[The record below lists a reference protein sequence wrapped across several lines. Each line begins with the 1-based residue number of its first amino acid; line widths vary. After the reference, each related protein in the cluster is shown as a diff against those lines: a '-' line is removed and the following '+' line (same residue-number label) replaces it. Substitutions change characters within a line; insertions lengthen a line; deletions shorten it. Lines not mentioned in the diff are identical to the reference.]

1 MSIFSTRV
9 VILVFLVNLYSGLA
23 SAQTVTCM
31 SESVSASITGLE
43 DFLLNTS
50 ALSGSANAS
59 YEGGDVFELQANAP
73 VYLSVSGQSL
83 TQGTTS
89 LATAYTIDGQADVIA
104 AGGYGSHTQSHQIH
118 ASALLGAISAQLAGE
133 YSGTIVVT
141 VTPQLP
147 ILPLCEKE
155 TPDSELPTVPMV
167 DTNPP
172 TLNPISSA
180 LILWPPN
187 HKMVNVVIATNA
199 VDDSG
204 HYILMA
210 RVTSDQP
217 LNGIGDGNTSEDFTE
232 PEIDQENGIIYL
244 ALRSER
250 KGQGNGRIYNIIIG
264 AADAA
269 GNYSEAIV
277 QIIAPRNR

>member
-1 MSIFSTRV
+1 
-9 VILVFLVNLYSGLA
+9 
-23 SAQTVTCM
+23 
-31 SESVSASITGLE
+31 
-43 DFLLNTS
+43 
-50 ALSGSANAS
+50 
-59 YEGGDVFELQANAP
+59 
-73 VYLSVSGQSL
+73 
-83 TQGTTS
+83 
-89 LATAYTIDGQADVIA
+89 
-104 AGGYGSHTQSHQIH
+104 
-118 ASALLGAISAQLAGE
+118 
-133 YSGTIVVT
+133 
-141 VTPQLP
+141 
-147 ILPLCEKE
+147 
-155 TPDSELPTVPMV
+155 
-167 DTNPP
+167 
-172 TLNPISSA
+172 
-180 LILWPPN
+180 
-187 HKMVNVVIATNA
+187 MVNVVIATNA